1 MTTTT
6 ITPVSNLTDVLT
18 TIENN
23 LSPNTRDA
31 YQQELTT
38 LTEQFAANGWELY
51 PLNKDGSLNPSLYL
65 TQILSYLQQRADAGL
80 TVSTINKTLCAVK
93 WDASR
98 TSPHAVGLLSM
109 KQVSAFMTGLT
120 RTRRGDTV
128 RKASA
133 LNTDQLTTLYKH
145 LRRNRTV
152 RNVRDKALIALG
164 IATALRASNI
174 ADLKLKDL
182 TPTLTYD
189 GFLVKVRWSKT
200 DQSGAGFIVPVK
212 ASENRLVDP
221 ITATREWLT
230 ILSALG
236 YTQETHP
243 DFPLFPVLRQNTVK
257 EQEIAHPAITLTKLV
272 RDRLTEAGIATKET
286 VKQYSSHSL
295 RSTFITLS
303 SQAGVSEKH
312 IATVSGH
319 KSMTVLRSYDRT
331 SLEQFAQTDYLTP
344 QQ

>member
-1 MTTTT
+1 MTTTAL
-6 ITPVSNLTDVLT
+6 TPISNLTEVLT

-31 YQQELTT
+31 YQQELST
-38 LTEQFAANGWELY
+38 LNEQFQANGWKLY
-51 PLNKDGSLNPSLYL
+51 PLNDDGTLNPTTYL

-98 TSPHAVGLLSM
+98 TNPHAVGLLSM

-133 LNTDQLTTLYKH
+133 LNTEQLTTLYRH

-152 RNVRDKALIALG
+152 RTVRDKALIALG

-182 TPTLTYD
+182 TPTLTYE
-189 GFLVKVRWSKT
+189 GFLITVRWSKT
-200 DQSGAGFIVPVK
+200 DQTGQGYTVPVK
-212 ASENRLVDP
+212 AAENKLLDP
-221 ITATREWLT
+221 ITAVKEWLT

-236 YTQETHP
+236 YTKETHP

-257 EQEIAHPAITLTKLV
+257 EQEIAHPAITITKLV
-272 RDRLTEAGIATKET
+272 RDNLTAAGITTEET
-286 VKQYSSHSL
+286 ETRYSSHTL

-303 SQAGVSEKH
+303 SQAGVSERD

-331 SLEQFAQTDYLTP
+331 AVEQHAQTDYLN
-344 QQ
+344 